1 MEAARILLEN
11 GANVNAVDRKG
22 MTPIMGAARLGY
34 GPMVQ
39 LLLDHGA
46 NVSITD
52 DRGWNAENHAAAGEH
67 LEVVTMLKDA
77 ATRAKEEAE
86 AAATRAKE
94 EAANQAKCVAFAMGH
109 HARLGVGSRVQ
120 GLHPEVL
127 RMVLEY
133 V

>member
-1 MEAARILLEN
+1 M
-11 GANVNAVDRKG
+11 ANVNARDHNG
-22 MTPIMGAARLGY
+22 MTPLMAASLRIFFTHRNVNTVDSQGMTALMRVARIGFK
-34 GPMVQ
+34 PMVQ

-52 DRGWNAENHAAAGEH
+52 ARGWNAENHAAAGEH
-67 LEVVTMLKDA
+67 LEVVAMLQ
-77 ATRAKEEAE
+77 AE
-86 AAATRAKE
+86 ATNR
-94 EAANQAKCVAFAMGH
+94 AKCVAFAMGH
-109 HARLGVGSRVQ
+109 HARLGVGSPVY